1 MAEETRDLTA
11 QHVWAAHSV
20 PRSDGVR
27 SRVPVLTILYH
38 PDLSRIGERAVLK
51 DLAAGRSVPLSRSGP
66 DFLGSGSGSGSD
78 TAGAR
83 PLSDLHLSRSP
94 LHLLPGNAAGAVR
107 LLVGESRTRIA
118 AEGEAV
124 QDARDFSAGE
134 VQRGVVLELA
144 ERIVLLLHEAA
155 EIPVHAGAPA
165 LPGLIGENEG
175 VQRLRNE
182 IWRVADLD
190 LPVLIRGETGTGKEL
205 VARAIHE
212 TSRRRAA
219 VCISVNMGAVPPTL
233 ASSELFG
240 VVRGA
245 YTGAVR
251 DQPGY
256 FQRAHGG
263 TLFLDEIGET
273 PLDVQVMLL
282 RVLETGEVQRVGSP
296 AAQKVDVRLITA
308 TDSDLEAAITEG
320 RFRAPLLHRLTG
332 YEMWLPPLR
341 ERRDDFGRLLL
352 HFLRQELAAVGEEH
366 RLAPPA
372 TPTTPT
378 TPAIPGNTTAPWL
391 PASLVARLARHDWPG
406 NVRQLRNTVR
416 QIVIDSRSFDSVQIG
431 PQIER
436 LLRDPGRPSRPAA
449 PASSSSGFPAGSVAA
464 GEPPSRRKAPAGS
477 YRPPA
482 DVPVEEILAALK
494 ANHWEVKSAAS
505 DLGISRP
512 SLYVLMDKLPG
523 IRKAVDLDQAE
534 IREAADACRGDVNAM
549 AERLEVS
556 KRGLVQRMKQLGME

>member
-11 QHVWAAHSV
+11 QYVWGAHPL
-20 PRSDGVR
+20 PRPGGAR
-27 SRVPVLTILYH
+27 SRVSVLTILYH
-38 PDLSRIGERAVLK
+38 PDLSRIGERAALP

-66 DFLGSGSGSGSD
+66 EFTDESGV
-78 TAGAR
+78 AR

-94 LHLLPGNAAGAVR
+94 LHLLPGNEAGAVR
-107 LLVGESRTRIA
+107 LLVGESRTRVSA
-118 AEGEAV
+118 DGEPVEAG
-124 QDARDFSAGE
+124 RDFSAAE
-134 VQRGVVLELA
+134 VRRGVVLELA
-144 ERIVLLLHEAA
+144 ERIVLLLHDRA
-155 EIPVHAGAPA
+155 EVPLHAGSRP

-175 VQRLRNE
+175 IQRLRNE
-182 IWRVADLD
+182 IGRVADLD

-212 TSRRRAA
+212 TSRRRDA

-296 AAQKVDVRLITA
+296 ATQKVDVRLITA
-308 TDSDLEAAITEG
+308 TDANLEAAIAEG

-352 HFLRQELAAVGEEH
+352 HFLRQELSAVGEEH
-366 RLAPPA
+366 RLAS
-372 TPTTPT
+372 
-378 TPAIPGNTTAPWL
+378 TPASTTAPWL

-406 NVRQLRNTVR
+406 NVRQLRNAVR
-416 QIVIDSRSFDSVQIG
+416 QLVIDSRSFETVQIG

-436 LLRDPGRPSRPAA
+436 LLRDTSRAGIAISPSASRAGIPAL
-449 PASSSSGFPAGSVAA
+449 
-464 GEPPSRRKAPAGS
+464 GEPPARRKAPAGS
-477 YRPPA
+477 YRSPA
-482 DVPVEEILAALK
+482 EVPVEEILAALR
-494 ANHWEVKSAAS
+494 AHHWEVKSAAA

-523 IRKAVDLDQAE
+523 IRKAVELGQAE
-534 IREAADACRGDVNAM
+534 IQEAVDACGGNLDAM

-556 KRGLVQRMKQLGME
+556 KRGLVQRMKQLGMD